1 MLTQTTLLQNFLYL
15 AAMQLSSSVK
25 QVILPFVYLGLFL
38 AVYTAFTNATVYHA
52 TLSHVIKPYKGLNN
66 LVEEGRRVDE
76 PYEELTNKR
85 LQHWDARTYYQIGEY
100 GYYQYYTTAFFPLFP
115 LLFKLTG
122 FSWLIIVIN
131 FLLFALSLLYLFRQ
145 VGNTAVKD
153 NTLTFLLLIS
163 LPSAFVFLIP
173 YSEALFF
180 CCFTVGIGGFLKG
193 NKYLLFTGLL
203 LAATTRPIV
212 TIVLLSILSV
222 EFIRLL
228 YTRNF
233 RAMLNSVVVFLP
245 PMLVGT
251 IISAY
256 VQYIYTGSFFNFITV
271 QKDVWDHYFRLPTKI
286 SDWSE
291 EGHTLNIFTLLF
303 IVLPAIWYC
312 YTVFIRAYQKQG
324 QLFSADK
331 ILSAPVAE
339 KINYLSILSAAYVV
353 GSFCFILFFQGGSLN
368 GTFRYIMCTPFF
380 YILIIAVLNKMQTT
394 TLADKKKLL
403 KWLGFFSALFLIWTG
418 VHNERLI
425 KMVEF
430 SFVYLVIVSALL
442 IFSDQFSRRAM
453 YISVIILAFL
463 GLIYQTYLFN
473 SFLTGSWILT

>member
-1 MLTQTTLLQNFLYL
+1 LLTQTTLLQNFLYL
-15 AAMQLSSSVK
+15 TAMQLSPSAK
-25 QVILPFVYLGLFL
+25 QVILPFVYLAFFFGI
-38 AVYTAFTNATVYHA
+38 YTAFTNATIYHA

-66 LVEEGRRVDE
+66 MVEEGRRVDE

-122 FSWLIIVIN
+122 FSWLIIIIN
-131 FLLFALSLLYLFRQ
+131 FLLFALSLRCLFRHL
-145 VGNTAVKD
+145 GNGVIKD
-153 NTLTFLLLIS
+153 KTLVFLLLIS

-180 CCFTVGIGGFLKG
+180 GCFTISIAGFLKG

-212 TIVLLSILSV
+212 TIVLLSIVSAEV
-222 EFIRLL
+222 IRLL
-228 YTRNF
+228 YTRKGK
-233 RAMLNSVVVFLP
+233 ALLNSLVVFLA
-245 PMLVGT
+245 PMLAGT
-251 IISAY
+251 FIAADI
-256 VQYIYTGSFFNFITV
+256 QYLDTGSFFNFITV
-271 QKDVWDHYFRLPTKI
+271 QKDVWDHYFRLPTKV

-331 ILSAPVAE
+331 ILSATVAE
-339 KINYLSILSAAYVV
+339 KTQYLTILSSAYIV
-353 GSFCFILFFQGGSLN
+353 GSFLFILFFQGGSLN

-380 YILIIAVLNKMQTT
+380 YILIIAVLNKMQTA

-430 SFVYLVIVSALL
+430 SFVYLVIVFALL
-442 IFSDQFSRRAM
+442 IFSNQFSRRAM